1 MGFPL
6 GEEFAPFHGLTE
18 EKKGKK
24 SRAGGLPALVVRL
37 KDEKI
42 LQMSLCEEKMT
53 MKW

>member
-18 EKKGKK
+18 EKKDKK
-24 SRAGGLPALVVRL
+24 SRAGRLLALVVRL
-37 KDEKI
+37 IDERI
-42 LQMSLCEEKMT
+42 LQLSLCEEKMT